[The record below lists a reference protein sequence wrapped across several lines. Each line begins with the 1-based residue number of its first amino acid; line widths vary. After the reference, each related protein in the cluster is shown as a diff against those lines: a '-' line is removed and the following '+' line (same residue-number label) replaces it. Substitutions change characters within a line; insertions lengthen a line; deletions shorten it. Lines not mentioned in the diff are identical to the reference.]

1 MVLWAFPQDS
11 ERTSHNALPFLSF
24 LCLFLLNSAFR
35 ILVQPLHFD
44 PSTTAVAGQTRKRA
58 NPNNAPKPLPSL
70 LRKGTYRA
78 VLSSKF
84 IETMW
89 FQMPYHMLKYY
100 WCEYTT
106 VLYRPCKLTIYPGN
120 HFATEDFNVFNASTK
135 LITHL
140 TECLKCVTSEPFQA
154 RAVSPKTSLLNFL
167 PSPEFYSIILSW
179 KKQQVS
185 TNVHRHI
192 ACCLIW
198 GPNLAA
204 QIAASKD
211 SSLAPRFARALRA
224 KMCKMGTE
232 LSHAP
237 SRHRNI
243 TASICIWFFRID
255 ALQSCTLFLK
265 PI

>member
-1 MVLWAFPQDS
+1 
-11 ERTSHNALPFLSF
+11 
-24 LCLFLLNSAFR
+24 LFLLNSAFR

-192 ACCLIW
+192 ACSDM
-198 GPNLAA
+198 GPEPRGSDCRE
-204 QIAASKD
+204 QRFQPGSKICTSASCENVQNGD
-211 SSLAPRFARALRA
+211 GTQPRTFPSS
-224 KMCKMGTE
+224 
-232 LSHAP
+232 
-237 SRHRNI
+237 
-243 TASICIWFFRID
+243 
-255 ALQSCTLFLK
+255 
-265 PI
+265 